1 MVGTTPVTH
10 ISSFPYSF
18 FRVGL
23 VEDDSNLD
31 DHT

>member
-1 MVGTTPVTH
+1 MTGTTPVYH
-10 ISSFPYSF
+10 ISSFHYSL